1 MNALE
6 AQKQE
11 LDAAIQTERV
21 KATLFEDEVSIGSF
35 YKRFAEATIDTVDTR
50 DQLFDYFVDKVFV
63 GPNQIVIVSYYYDSE
78 KHIELEDLE
87 EALLSGDRAEEV
99 RMYARKHEFDTS
111 PSGGA

>member
-78 KHIELEDLE
+78 KHIELDDLE
-87 EALLSGDRAEEV
+87 GALLSGDRA
-99 RMYARKHEFDTS
+99 
-111 PSGGA
+111 GGGRAG

>member
-50 DQLFDYFVDKVFV
+50 DQLFD
-63 GPNQIVIVSYYYDSE
+63 
-78 KHIELEDLE
+78 
-87 EALLSGDRAEEV
+87 
-99 RMYARKHEFDTS
+99 
-111 PSGGA
+111 